1 VTSFSDDFNRADG
14 SPGANWVQVSGTWVI
29 VSNQLSPG
37 TTGGTVVLRCATAMA
52 TNDNYAQAKVTA
64 TTAVSHGVWC
74 RGDPTLNSGYAVRN
88 NGTNWALFSVVGGT
102 FTSIGTYSAAAV
114 VGDVVRVQAVG
125 SAIKVVINGVDR
137 ITVTD
142 TAVTTGTATG
152 LRSEANTG
160 IKFDDF
166 SAADISS
173 GTTASA
179 EAAPATADALGGTV
193 GLGAVGDSAPA
204 TATAGD
210 AGPALTLLPAV
221 VTVTADAV
229 SPAVSLAVT
238 AGTAGV
244 TADANNAVASTSGQT
259 SALAGQPDSIASAP
273 DAGAAVSPAPG
284 TTDGTASALSP
295 ASLAGAVPPAGDATA
310 SAPDAVAA
318 VRVLAEAASVIA
330 SAMDVLFVPHLD
342 ASAGAALVSAS
353 VSPGLSGAAAF
364 SGTASTTASAGGVL
378 LAERGTS
385 ARERVSGRETGPS
398 SGREPVSSV
407 QGARPADR
415 LSGREPSRG
424 Q

>member
-14 SPGANWVQVSGTWVI
+14 SPGASWVQISGTWVI

-52 TNDNYAQAKVTA
+52 TSDNYAQATVTA

-74 RGDPTLNSGYAVRN
+74 RGDLTLNSGYAVRN

-114 VGDVVRVQAVG
+114 VGDVVKIQAVG
-125 SAIKVVINGVDR
+125 STIKVFINATER
-137 ITVTD
+137 ISVTD

-160 IKFDDF
+160 IRFDNF
-166 SAADISS
+166 SAADVSS

-179 EAAPATADALGGTV
+179 DLASSTGSASDASSAVTVNAGAALATADAPGSTV
-193 GLGAVGDSAPA
+193 SLGAVGDIAPA

-221 VTVTADAV
+221 VAVTADAV

-259 SALAGQPDSIASAP
+259 NALAGQPDS
-273 DAGAAVSPAPG
+273 
-284 TTDGTASALSP
+284 
-295 ASLAGAVPPAGDATA
+295 TA

-342 ASAGAALVSAS
+342 VSAGVSLVSAS
-353 VSPGLSGAAAF
+353 VSPGLSDTEAF

-385 ARERVSGRETGPS
+385 NRERVSGREPGPA